1 MYTLVCSIESVIIP
15 GQIGGIDES
24 SFENCNKLNKVTIT
38 KGLRFIDDYAFF
50 ECKALK
56 EIKLPEGLQS
66 IGVGAF
72 YRTGIKQLTIPGC
85 FVCDSFFA
93 RCFDCGSC
101 FVINST

>member
-1 MYTLVCSIESVIIP
+1 MPASVKKVEEFNALINLKYLKNLTLSKNLSVTPSCNDSSIESVTIP

-24 SFENCNKLNKVTIT
+24 SFEHCNKLNKVTIT
-38 KGLRFIDDYAFF
+38 KGLRFINDYAF
-50 ECKALK
+50 
-56 EIKLPEGLQS
+56 
-66 IGVGAF
+66 
-72 YRTGIKQLTIPGC
+72 